1 MRNTVYRRCVLS
13 PIVLVCA
20 VCSVLLLVVSP
31 DAAQADDL
39 PGWFR
44 SYYQFDYDV
53 GAVSSNPN
61 NLTKSDWWD
70 PKIMDSTYMAEILNS
85 DPKPAPKG
93 MPLGEAVRNGFTTFT
108 DGAGNVQQIADVQK
122 DLAQAVLDSD
132 DYKHW
137 VITVAEGKSSTD
149 RQREMARFRKANTR
163 ISATSSQL
171 KKAQTVTKASNAS
184 NIATATVNKSDR
196 KVAQFITKKLT
207 TKFGAKTAA
216 KIAPGA
222 ISTVAKKA
230 GGLILKGTN
239 AAGDVLMAGQFGV
252 FVGNGFVGLFNIDRT
267 AECQTVTNNVA
278 RFVLGIDQACSRF
291 KVNTSVGNISFDWS
305 DSNWITFDGQ
315 PAGRVTGLHYTDD
328 YLGIDWEEYPGAR
341 YGLSFFSFKVLK
353 PVSDFRY
360 LNFSTFYDNAL
371 RP

>member
-85 DPKPAPKG
+85 DSKPAPKG

-122 DLAQAVLDSD
+122 DLAQAVLDGD
-132 DYKHW
+132 DYQHW
-137 VITVAEGKSSTD
+137 AVTVAEGKSSTD

-163 ISATSSQL
+163 VGATSSQI
-171 KKAQTVTKASNAS
+171 KK
-184 NIATATVNKSDR
+184 R
-196 KVAQFITKKLT
+196 RR
-207 TKFGAKTAA
+207 
-216 KIAPGA
+216 P
-222 ISTVAKKA
+222 
-230 GGLILKGTN
+230 
-239 AAGDVLMAGQFGV
+239 
-252 FVGNGFVGLFNIDRT
+252 
-267 AECQTVTNNVA
+267 
-278 RFVLGIDQACSRF
+278 
-291 KVNTSVGNISFDWS
+291 
-305 DSNWITFDGQ
+305 
-315 PAGRVTGLHYTDD
+315 P
-328 YLGIDWEEYPGAR
+328 
-341 YGLSFFSFKVLK
+341 K
-353 PVSDFRY
+353 P
-360 LNFSTFYDNAL
+360 
-371 RP
+371 

>member
-137 VITVAEGKSSTD
+137 AITVAEGKSSTD

-267 AECQTVTNNVA
+267 AE
-278 RFVLGIDQACSRF
+278 
-291 KVNTSVGNISFDWS
+291 
-305 DSNWITFDGQ
+305 
-315 PAGRVTGLHYTDD
+315 
-328 YLGIDWEEYPGAR
+328 
-341 YGLSFFSFKVLK
+341 
-353 PVSDFRY
+353 
-360 LNFSTFYDNAL
+360 
-371 RP
+371 

>member
-1 MRNTVYRRCVLS
+1 MRATFYRRYALS

-20 VCSVLLLVVSP
+20 VCSVLLLAISP

-53 GAVSSNPN
+53 GAYSRSN

-93 MPLGEAVRNGFTTFT
+93 MPLGDAVRNGFTTFT

-137 VITVAEGKSSTD
+137 AVTVAEGKSSTD

-171 KKAQTVTKASNAS
+171 KKRRRSRRP
-184 NIATATVNKSDR
+184 ATR
-196 KVAQFITKKLT
+196 
-207 TKFGAKTAA
+207 
-216 KIAPGA
+216 
-222 ISTVAKKA
+222 
-230 GGLILKGTN
+230 
-239 AAGDVLMAGQFGV
+239 
-252 FVGNGFVGLFNIDRT
+252 RT
-267 AECQTVTNNVA
+267 
-278 RFVLGIDQACSRF
+278 S
-291 KVNTSVGNISFDWS
+291 
-305 DSNWITFDGQ
+305 
-315 PAGRVTGLHYTDD
+315 P
-328 YLGIDWEEYPGAR
+328 
-341 YGLSFFSFKVLK
+341 
-353 PVSDFRY
+353 
-360 LNFSTFYDNAL
+360 
-371 RP
+371 RPP